1 MNENSEKLIID
12 DNGDQSSTEASKS
25 NKTRLP
31 RWVIVIYA
39 ITAFCAL
46 LYLIFMLSEPFS
58 DFFNRY
64 VSSVFRAIL
73 AHLTS
78 WIPFSLAEFMLI
90 LIPVWVFLISRAVIK
105 KYGSS
110 LKETFMGILCVLSI
124 LGIVFS
130 VFTLNFAAGYRGSTL
145 DKKLEINRQ
154 KVSAEELY
162 DTSLILIEGIESS
175 VEAVCFENGG
185 FSVMP
190 YNYSGMN
197 EKLLEAYDSA
207 AQKYGFIQKL
217 DSRLK
222 PVMLSEPMSYT
233 HITGVYTFFTG
244 EANINVN
251 FPDYCVVYTAAHE
264 LAHQR
269 GIAREDEANFMAF
282 LICLESD
289 DPYVRYCG
297 YLNLYEYVASA
308 LSRADRDLFNLSY
321 SQLPETVKGEL
332 RAYSSFYEKYEHST
346 ASKVSETVNNT
357 FLTSQGTPGTKS
369 YGMVV
374 DLAVAYYKQ

>member
-1 MNENSEKLIID
+1 MNENSENLIINEED
-12 DNGDQSSTEASKS
+12 KENVK
-25 NKTRLP
+25 KTKIP
-31 RWVIVIYA
+31 KAVIIIYA
-39 ITAFCAL
+39 VTAFCAL
-46 LYLIFMLSEPFS
+46 LYLLFLISEPFS

-64 VSSVFRAIL
+64 VSSFFRAVL

-78 WIPFSLAEFMLI
+78 WIPFSLAEFMLL
-90 LIPVWVFLISRAVIK
+90 LIPVWVFLISRAIIK
-105 KYGSS
+105 EYGSS
-110 LKETFMGILCVLSI
+110 MKETLKGVLCILSV

-130 VFTLNFAAGYRGSTL
+130 IFTLNFAAGYRGSTL
-145 DKKLEINRQ
+145 DDKLGIARN
-154 KVSAEELY
+154 KVSVDQLY
-162 DTSLILIEGIESS
+162 TTSMILLEGIEST
-175 VEAVCFENGG
+175 VDQVCFETDG
-185 FSVMP
+185 FSIMP

-197 EKLLEAYDSA
+197 DKLIEAYDSA
-207 AQKYGFIQKL
+207 TQKYDFIQKL
-217 DSRLK
+217 NSRLK

-251 FPDYCVVYTAAHE
+251 FPDYCVVFTAAHE

-282 LICLESD
+282 LICLESED
-289 DPYVRYCG
+289 AYVRYCG

-308 LSRADRDLFNLSY
+308 LSRADKDLFNHSY
-321 SQLPETVKGEL
+321 SQLPEAVKGEL
-332 RAYSSFYEKYEHST
+332 RAYSDFYEKYEHST

>member
-1 MNENSEKLIID
+1 MNENSENLIIND
-12 DNGDQSSTEASKS
+12 DSSQSSDGK
-25 NKTRLP
+25 KKKFGLP
-31 RWVIVIYA
+31 VAVLVIYA
-39 ITAFCAL
+39 VTAFCAL
-46 LYLIFMLSEPFS
+46 LYLAFVISEPFS
-58 DFFNRY
+58 DFFNRR

-78 WIPFSLAEFMLI
+78 WLPFSLAEFMLI

-105 KYGSS
+105 KYGST
-110 LKETFMGILCVLSI
+110 LKETLKGVLCVMSV

-145 DKKLEINRQ
+145 DEKLGIERQ
-154 KVSAEELY
+154 KVSADELY
-162 DTSLILIEGIESS
+162 STSMILLEGIEST
-175 VEAVCFENGG
+175 ADKVCFENGG
-185 FSVMP
+185 SSVMP
-190 YNYSGMN
+190 YNYSEMN
-197 EKLLEAYDSA
+197 AKLLDAYDSA
-207 AQKYGFIQKL
+207 AEKYDFIQRL
-217 DSRLK
+217 NSRLK

-282 LICLESD
+282 LICLESED
-289 DPYVRYCG
+289 AYIRYCG

-308 LSRADRDLFNLSY
+308 LSQADKTLFNNSY
-321 SQLPETVKGEL
+321 SQLPEVVKSEL
-332 RAYSSFYEKYEHST
+332 RAYSEFYKKYEHST

>member
-1 MNENSEKLIID
+1 MNENSDKAINKKIKIPLAVII
-12 DNGDQSSTEASKS
+12 
-25 NKTRLP
+25 
-31 RWVIVIYA
+31 IYA
-39 ITAFCAL
+39 VAAFCAL
-46 LYLIFMLSEPFS
+46 LYLLFMLSEPFS

-64 VSSVFRAIL
+64 ISSFFRAIL
-73 AHLTS
+73 AHATS
-78 WIPFSLAEFMLI
+78 WIPFSLAELMLL
-90 LIPVWVFLISRAVIK
+90 LIPLWVFIISRAVIR
-105 KYGSS
+105 KYAYS
-110 LKETFMGILCVLSI
+110 LKETLVGVLCVLS
-124 LGIVFS
+124 LVAIVFS

-145 DKKLEINRQ
+145 DKKLGIDKQ

-162 DTSLILIEGIESS
+162 ETSLILIDGIESS
-175 VEAVCFENGG
+175 MDGVCFENGG

-197 EKLLEAYDSA
+197 KELLEAYGRASD
-207 AQKYGFIQKL
+207 KYPFLQRL
-217 DSRLK
+217 NSRVK

-269 GIAREDEANFMAF
+269 GIAREDEANFVAF

-297 YLNLYEYVASA
+297 YLNLYEHVATA
-308 LSRADRDLFNLSY
+308 LSKADKELFRDSY
-321 SQLPETVKGEL
+321 SRLPDVVKDEL
-332 RAYSSFYEKYEHST
+332 SSYSEFYKKYEKST
-346 ASKVSETVNNT
+346 ASKVSGAVNNS

-374 DLAVAYYKQ
+374 DLAVAYYK

>member
-1 MNENSEKLIID
+1 VCI
-12 DNGDQSSTEASKS
+12 
-25 NKTRLP
+25 
-31 RWVIVIYA
+31 
-39 ITAFCAL
+39 
-46 LYLIFMLSEPFS
+46 
-58 DFFNRY
+58 
-64 VSSVFRAIL
+64 
-73 AHLTS
+73 
-78 WIPFSLAEFMLI
+78 
-90 LIPVWVFLISRAVIK
+90 
-105 KYGSS
+105 
-110 LKETFMGILCVLSI
+110 LSI

-130 VFTLNFAAGYRGSTL
+130 IFTLNFAAGYRGSTL
-145 DKKLEINRQ
+145 DKKLGMNRQ
-154 KVSAEELY
+154 KVSATELY
-162 DTSLILIEGIESS
+162 ETSLVLIDGIEDSL
-175 VEAVCFENGG
+175 ENICFENEG

-197 EKLLEAYDSA
+197 DKLMDAYSSA
-207 AQKYGFIQKL
+207 SEKYGFIQKL
-217 DSRLK
+217 NSRTK

-289 DPYVRYCG
+289 DAYVRYCG

-308 LSRADRDLFNLSY
+308 LSRANKDLFNDSY
-321 SQLPETVKGEL
+321 SRLPEAVKGEL
-332 RAYSSFYEKYEHST
+332 RAYSAFYKKYEHST

-374 DLAVAYYKQ
+374 DLAVAYYKR

>member
-12 DNGDQSSTEASKS
+12 DNGDQGSTEASKS

-31 RWVIVIYA
+31 RWVLVIYA
-39 ITAFCAL
+39 VTAFCAL
-46 LYLIFMLSEPFS
+46 LYLIFVLSESFS

-105 KYGSS
+105 KYGST
-110 LKETFMGILCVLSI
+110 LKETMKGVLCVLSV

-145 DKKLEINRQ
+145 DKKLGIEQQ
-154 KVSAEELY
+154 KVSADELY
-162 DTSLILIEGIESS
+162 TTSVILLDGIEST
-175 VEAVCFENGG
+175 VEEICFENGG

-190 YNYSGMN
+190 YNYSEMN
-197 EKLLEAYDSA
+197 AKLLDAYDSA
-207 AQKYGFIQKL
+207 AEKYDFIQKL
-217 DSRLK
+217 NSRLK

-244 EANINVN
+244 EANVNVN

-282 LICLESD
+282 LICLESED
-289 DPYVRYCG
+289 AYVRYCG

-308 LSRADRDLFNLSY
+308 LSRADKTLFNNSY
-321 SQLPETVKGEL
+321 SKLPEVVKGEL
-332 RAYSSFYEKYEHST
+332 RAYSEFYEKYEHST
-346 ASKVSETVNNT
+346 VSKVSETVNNT

>member
-1 MNENSEKLIID
+1 MNENSENLITK
-12 DNGDQSSTEASKS
+12 NENAK
-25 NKTRLP
+25 KTKFP
-31 RWVIVIYA
+31 KAVIIIYA
-39 ITAFCAL
+39 VTAFCAL
-46 LYLIFMLSEPFS
+46 LYLVFMLSEPFS

-64 VSSVFRAIL
+64 ISSFFRAIL

-105 KYGSS
+105 KYGNS
-110 LKETFMGILCVLSI
+110 LKETLKGVVCILSV

-130 VFTLNFAAGYRGSTL
+130 IFTLNFASGYRGSTL
-145 DKKLEINRQ
+145 DQKLGITRQ
-154 KVSAEELY
+154 KVSADELY
-162 DTSLILIEGIESS
+162 ATSMILLEGIEST
-175 VEAVCFENGG
+175 VDQVCFENGG
-185 FSVMP
+185 FSIMP

-197 EKLLEAYDSA
+197 DKLLDAYDSA
-207 AQKYGFIQKL
+207 AEKYDFIQRL
-217 DSRLK
+217 NSRLK

-251 FPDYCVVYTAAHE
+251 FPDYCVAFTAAHE

-289 DPYVRYCG
+289 DAYIRYCG

-308 LSRADRDLFNLSY
+308 LSRADKTLFNLSY
-321 SQLPETVKGEL
+321 SQLPEAVKGEL
-332 RAYSSFYEKYEHST
+332 RAYSEFYKKYEHST
-346 ASKVSETVNNT
+346 VSKVSETVNNT
-357 FLTSQGTPGTKS
+357 FLTSQGTPGTRS

-374 DLAVAYYKQ
+374 DLAVAYYKK

>member
-1 MNENSEKLIID
+1 MNENSEKSLPTPQKKRKINRLCLPKAVSIIY
-12 DNGDQSSTEASKS
+12 
-25 NKTRLP
+25 
-31 RWVIVIYA
+31 IV
-39 ITAFCAL
+39 TGFCAI
-46 LYLIFMLSEPFS
+46 LYLIFMLSEPFA

-64 VSSVFRAIL
+64 VSSVFRAAL

-90 LIPVWVFLISRAVIK
+90 LIPVWVFLISRAVIR
-105 KYGSS
+105 KYSSS
-110 LKETFMGILCVLSI
+110 LRETFTGIVCILSI

-130 VFTLNFAAGYRGSTL
+130 IFTLNFAAGYRGSTL
-145 DKKLEINRQ
+145 DKKLGMSRQ
-154 KVSAEELY
+154 KVSATELY
-162 DTSLILIEGIESS
+162 ETSLILIDGIEDSLES
-175 VEAVCFENGG
+175 ICFENEG

-197 EKLLEAYDSA
+197 DKLMDAYSSA
-207 AQKYGFIQKL
+207 SEKYGFIQKL
-217 DSRLK
+217 NSRTK

-289 DPYVRYCG
+289 DAYVRYCG

-308 LSRADRDLFNLSY
+308 LSRANKDLFNDSY
-321 SQLPETVKGEL
+321 SRLPEAVKGEL
-332 RAYSSFYEKYEHST
+332 RAYSAFYKKYEHST

-374 DLAVAYYKQ
+374 DLAVAYYKR